1 MEKKIAKDVRLLKI
15 YSALLTVGIISF
27 FIMSFV
33 DSSDKEHFEE
43 IDVERINIVEDNGDL
58 KMVISNQEK
67 QHPGMFDGE
76 VLIERERPP
85 GIIFFNEEQDEV
97 GGLIYQGNKKEGAVM
112 ALSVDQYKNDQ
123 IMQLRYLEGKES
135 RTYGLQIWDRDQDFT
150 IPKLVNVMDSL
161 QKLDYSR
168 KEIGEKMKEMNNGEP
183 ISAPRLFAGK
193 KRNKSVGLFIQDEYG
208 NDRIKI
214 YVDEQNNPQIEFLNK
229 QGEEIPFDNLKSE

>member
-1 MEKKIAKDVRLLKI
+1 MEEKILKEVKFLKA
-15 YSALLTVGIISF
+15 YSAVLTILLISF
-27 FIMSFV
+27 FLMSFI
-33 DSSDKEHFEE
+33 SNPMKESFEE

-76 VLIERERPP
+76 VLVERERPP

-123 IMQLRYLEGKES
+123 VMQLRYLEGEKT
-135 RTYGLQIWDRDQDFT
+135 RTYGLQLWDRDQNFT
-150 IPKLVNVMDSL
+150 IPKLVGVLDSL

-168 KEIGEKMKEMNNGEP
+168 KEIRGKMKEMNNGEP

-214 YVDEQNNPQIEFLNK
+214 YVDEQNNPQIEFLDE
-229 QGEEIPFDNLKSE
+229 QGEKIPFNNLE